1 MFKRLPTATP
11 NTIGQ
16 DGRIVMNMIM
26 GPPYDIFRYIYTERE
41 TQIHNVLTDTHECE
55 PRVDVAL
62 VMGEPGLVK
71 G

>member
-1 MFKRLPTATP
+1 
-11 NTIGQ
+11 
-16 DGRIVMNMIM
+16 MNMIM
-26 GPPYDIFRYIYTERE
+26 GPPYDIFRYIYIYIYTERE
-41 TQIHNVLTDTHECE
+41 KQIHNVLTDTHECE

>member
-1 MFKRLPTATP
+1 
-11 NTIGQ
+11 
-16 DGRIVMNMIM
+16 MNMIM
-26 GPPYDIFRYIYTERE
+26 GPPYDIFRYIYIYTERE